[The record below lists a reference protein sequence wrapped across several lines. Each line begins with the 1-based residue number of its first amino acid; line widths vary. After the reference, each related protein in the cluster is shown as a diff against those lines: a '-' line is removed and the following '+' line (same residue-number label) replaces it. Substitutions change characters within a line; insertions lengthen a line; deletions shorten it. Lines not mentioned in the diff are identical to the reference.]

1 MIAYEAAEAVALNVA
16 GGAIKAALQS
26 EIANVIADLQ
36 PEEAAAFTGRLTGMI
51 AYEVAEGVLLN
62 VAGGAIKAGKLP
74 KMIAA
79 LENLPGVDPAKLG
92 QLAKAAGDKALP
104 LIDGLVKRDVDDVV
118 KKVAPKAFFGKS
130 VDDLSKAGRVLDP
143 ADKSGQFTKAGR
155 SLTKHQAGARA
166 GSTK

>member
-1 MIAYEAAEAVALNVA
+1 LHPSI
-16 GGAIKAALQS
+16 GDQ
-26 EIANVIADLQ
+26 
-36 PEEAAAFTGRLTGMI
+36 
-51 AYEVAEGVLLN
+51 
-62 VAGGAIKAGKLP
+62 
-74 KMIAA
+74 
-79 LENLPGVDPAKLG
+79 LPGVDPAKLG

-118 KKVAPKAFFGKS
+118 KKVAPKTFFGKS

-166 GSTK
+166 GSTKFPKAKGSPATINQQAQGVLDDILNNPGTKFNQGHRPRFGDTIEAIAPDGRGVVFDAKGNFLFFGEF